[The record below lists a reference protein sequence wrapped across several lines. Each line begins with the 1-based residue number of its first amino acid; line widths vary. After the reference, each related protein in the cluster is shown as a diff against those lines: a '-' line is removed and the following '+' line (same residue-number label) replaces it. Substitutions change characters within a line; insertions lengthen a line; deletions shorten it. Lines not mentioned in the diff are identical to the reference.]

1 MKTFS
6 LNKVIAIFAL
16 LFLIGGGKTLAETT
30 ATLQASSTDP
40 SQGRPEFAY
49 TINNVNV
56 LNGGVIDYGYWNVNL
71 YSVVNSPAN
80 AAAFAFYAVAG
91 KPNTYYIYNYSAK
104 KWVTYDLATSYNNDM
119 KGFLKLSDTKTE
131 GCYFEITSCTNDTH
145 SGYQMRPYASD
156 GTIDEDCYLNY
167 NGGNGANVSLTVGL
181 WKDPGSQDKGACWIL
196 KKVDLEVNSIQTSTN
211 EAKPEH
217 VFTMRN
223 ANGDYVNS
231 NLYRTLAASD
241 YAQFA
246 FYEVSGKASAYYIY
260 NYSAKKWLKYT
271 TSATYTKGKDFVFNG
286 EKSERSEFYIT
297 DAAKDGVSGVQIQP
311 YNAAGNAANNYLNFY
326 GGGGDNVAHTI
337 GNYTTDG
344 NNDAGSLWV
353 FTEVEI
359 ANNNAVIT
367 NKTMSEGSVVST
379 LLENHTG
386 NGTKLLKE
394 TAIDWTKQKVIAE
407 IDLSTCGT
415 GTEDLFSIG
424 ENIQTFEANNIHMY
438 KKSDGSITAYLVGNP
453 IKGGITGFESS
464 TLLDG
469 NMLRVELSSEKGF
482 VVNDVVVFS
491 KEAIN
496 QYSEQY
502 YTNQFFSLS
511 NIQVGSGEGTNQESR
526 AKYNYISVATK
537 DYQTATVTS
546 SNTLDEVTVNSFNAQ
561 NDVDVQLK
569 RSLTPTQWNT
579 FCVPFTIS
587 EDVIAEK
594 FGAGTLVYTFGSMNG
609 NVMNFAHST
618 TIEAGTPYIV
628 KPTKEVVN
636 PSFTGVNIEA
646 TAAKKVGAD
655 GYFMQGIY
663 SAKTDLTTDGTNL
676 FLGDGNKF
684 YKPAGATT
692 AKMKGLRAFFI
703 VPQGTNLAALRANI
717 DGATTA
723 IDELT
728 AVVEQP
734 TDNRIYNLQGQFVG
748 TSFEGLHGVYVQN
761 GKKVLVK

>member
-6 LNKVIAIFAL
+6 LNKIIAIFAL

-40 SQGRPEFAY
+40 SQGRPDFAY

-56 LNGGVIDYGYWNVNL
+56 LEGGVIDYGYWNVNL
-71 YSVVNSPAN
+71 YSVRNTPAN

-131 GCYFEITSCTNDTH
+131 GCYFEITSCTKDTH

-167 NGGNGANVSLTVGL
+167 NGGNDANKSLTVGL
-181 WKDPGSQDKGACWIL
+181 WRDPGSSDAGSCWIL
-196 KKVDLEVNSIQTSTN
+196 KEADLSVKANITNTSLATGSIVNSLYTN
-211 EAKPEH
+211 
-217 VFTMRN
+217 
-223 ANGDYVNS
+223 Y
-231 NLYRTLAASD
+231 
-241 YAQFA
+241 Q
-246 FYEVSGKASAYYIY
+246 
-260 NYSAKKWLKYT
+260 
-271 TSATYTKGKDFVFNG
+271 
-286 EKSERSEFYIT
+286 
-297 DAAKDGVSGVQIQP
+297 
-311 YNAAGNAANNYLNFY
+311 
-326 GGGGDNVAHTI
+326 
-337 GNYTTDG
+337 
-344 NNDAGSLWV
+344 
-353 FTEVEI
+353 
-359 ANNNAVIT
+359 
-367 NKTMSEGSVVST
+367 
-379 LLENHTG
+379 G
-386 NGTKLLKE
+386 NGTKFVKE
-394 TAIDWTKQKVIAE
+394 TAIDWTNQKVVAE
-407 IDLSTCGT
+407 IDISTCGT

-424 ENIQTFEANNIHMY
+424 EDAITWFANNIHMY
-438 KKSDGSITAYLVGNP
+438 KKNDGNITAYLVGNP
-453 IKGGITGFESS
+453 VSGGATAFESS
-464 TLLDG
+464 TLPDG

-491 KEAIN
+491 KEIIN

-502 YTNQFFSLS
+502 YSKQFFSLS
-511 NIQVGSGEGTNQESR
+511 TIKVGSGEGNNQESR
-526 AKYNYISVATK
+526 AKYNYIRVITN
-537 DYQTATVTS
+537 DYKAATVTS
-546 SNTLDEVTVNSFNAQ
+546 SNTLDEVTVNTFNAQ

-569 RSLTPTQWNT
+569 RTLSPEYWNT

-587 EDVIAEK
+587 ADVIKEK
-594 FGAGTLVYTFGSMNG
+594 FGEGTQVCTFGSMNG

-618 TIEAGTPYIV
+618 TIEAGKPYIV
-628 KPTKEVVN
+628 KPTKEVVD
-636 PSFTGVNIEA
+636 PTFTGVNIEA
-646 TAAKKVGAD
+646 VAAKQVGAN

-663 SAKTDLTTDGTNL
+663 SVKTDLTTDGTNL

-684 YKPAGATT
+684 YKPSGTTT
-692 AKMKGLRAFFI
+692 AKMKGMRAYFI
-703 VPQGTNLAALRANI
+703 VPQGTNFAALRANI

-728 AVVEQP
+728 TVVEQP

>member
-1 MKTFS
+1 M
-6 LNKVIAIFAL
+6 
-16 LFLIGGGKTLAETT
+16 
-30 ATLQASSTDP
+30 QASSTDP
-40 SQGRPEFAY
+40 SLGKPEFAY

-56 LNGGVIDYGYWNVNL
+56 LNGTTIDYGYWNVNL

-80 AAAFAFYAVAG
+80 AASFAFYAVAG
-91 KPNTYYIYNYSAK
+91 KSNTYYIYNYSAK

-167 NGGNGANVSLTVGL
+167 NGGNGANASLTVGL

-196 KKVDLEVNSIQTSTN
+196 KKVDLGVNSIQTSTN

-223 ANGDYVNS
+223 ANNSYVNS
-231 NLYRTLAASD
+231 NLYCATSTSD

-246 FYEVSGKASAYYIY
+246 FYEVSGKTSAYYIY

-271 TSATYTKGKDFVFNG
+271 TSATYTKGQDFVSNG

-326 GGGGDNVAHTI
+326 KGGDQNTNNTI

-386 NGTKLLKE
+386 DGTKLLKE
-394 TAIDWTKQKVIAE
+394 TAIDWTQQKVVAE

-424 ENIQTFEANNIHMY
+424 KDIQTFKENNIHVY
-438 KKSDGSITAYLVGNP
+438 KTSGGITAYLVGNP
-453 IKGGITGFESS
+453 ASGGATAFGPVSF
-464 TLLDG
+464 DG
-469 NMLRVELSSEKGF
+469 NILRVELSSEKGF
-482 VVNDVVVFS
+482 VVNDRAIFS
-491 KEAIN
+491 KEIIN
-496 QYSEQY
+496 QYSEQKY
-502 YTNQFFSLS
+502 GKHFFSLS
-511 NIQVGSGEGTNQESR
+511 NIQVGSGEGTNQETK
-526 AKYNYISVATK
+526 ATYNYISVVTN
-537 DYQTATVTS
+537 DYKAATVTS
-546 SNTLDEVTVNSFNAQ
+546 SNTLDEVAVNSFNAQ
-561 NDVDVQLK
+561 NNVDVQLK
-569 RSLTPTQWNT
+569 RTLSPEHWNS
-579 FCVPFTIS
+579 FCVPFAIS
-587 EDVIAEK
+587 ADVIAEK

-609 NVMNFAHST
+609 NVMNFAPST
-618 TIEAGTPYIV
+618 TIEAGKPYIV
-628 KPTKEVVN
+628 KPTKEVVD

-684 YKPAGATT
+684 YKPAGTTT
-692 AKMKGLRAFFI
+692 ARMKGLRAFFI

-728 AVVEQP
+728 TVVEQP
-734 TDNRIYNLQGQFVG
+734 ADNRIYNLQGQFVG

>member
-6 LNKVIAIFAL
+6 LNKIIAIFAL

-40 SQGRPEFAY
+40 SLGKPEFAY

-56 LNGGVIDYGYWNVNL
+56 LDGPTIDYGYWNVNL

-91 KPNTYYIYNYSAK
+91 KSNTYYIYNYSAK
-104 KWVTYDLATSYNNDM
+104 KWVTYDLATSYNNNM

-196 KKVDLEVNSIQTSTN
+196 KKVDLGVNSIQTSTN

-223 ANGDYVNS
+223 ANNDYVNS
-231 NLYRTLAASD
+231 SLYRTLNSAD

-246 FYEVSGKASAYYIY
+246 FYEVSGKTNAYYIY

-271 TSATYTKGKDFVFNG
+271 TSATYTVGKDFVSNG

-326 GGGGDNVAHTI
+326 AGGDQNTNHTI
-337 GNYTTDG
+337 GNWTDGG

-386 NGTKLLKE
+386 DGTKLLKE
-394 TAIDWTKQKVIAE
+394 TAIDWTQQKVIAE

-415 GTEDLFSIG
+415 GIEDLFSIG
-424 ENIQTFEANNIHMY
+424 EKIQTSKANNIHMY
-438 KKSDGSITAYLVGNP
+438 KTSDGITAYLVGNP
-453 IKGGITGFESS
+453 LSGGATAFGPVSF
-464 TLLDG
+464 DG
-469 NMLRVELSSEKGF
+469 NILRVELSSEKGF
-482 VVNDVVVFS
+482 VVNDRVIFS
-491 KEAIN
+491 KEIIN
-496 QYSEQY
+496 QYSEQKY
-502 YTNQFFSLS
+502 GTQFFSLS
-511 NIQVGSGEGTNQESR
+511 NIQVGSGEGTNQETK
-526 AKYNYISVATK
+526 ATYNYISVVTN
-537 DYQTATVTS
+537 DYKTATVTV
-546 SNTLDEVTVNSFNAQ
+546 SNTLDEVAVNSFNAQ
-561 NDVDVQLK
+561 NNVDVQLK
-569 RSLTPTQWNT
+569 RSLSPEHWNS
-579 FCVPFTIS
+579 FCVPFAIS

-594 FGAGTLVYTFGSMNG
+594 FGAGTQICAFGSMNG

-628 KPTKEVVN
+628 KPANTVVN
-636 PSFTGVNIEA
+636 PTFTGVNIEA

-692 AKMKGLRAFFI
+692 ARMKGLRAFFI

-728 AVVEQP
+728 TVVEQP

>member
-40 SQGRPEFAY
+40 SQGRPDFAY
-49 TINNVNV
+49 TINNVNAID
-56 LNGGVIDYGYWNVNL
+56 GVADYGYWNVNL
-71 YSVVNSPAN
+71 YSVRNNPTN
-80 AAAFAFYAVAG
+80 AASFAFYAVAG

-104 KWVTYDLATSYNNDM
+104 KWVTYDLATSYNNM
-119 KGFLKLSDTKTE
+119 QGFLKLSDTKTE
-131 GCYFEITSCTNDTH
+131 GCYFEITSCTKDTH

-156 GTIDEDCYLNY
+156 GTIDTDRYLNY
-167 NGGNGANVSLTVGL
+167 NGGNGANASKTVGL
-181 WKDPGSQDKGACWIL
+181 WQDPGSSDAGSCWIL
-196 KKVDLEVNSIQTSTN
+196 KEADLGV
-211 EAKPEH
+211 K
-217 VFTMRN
+217 
-223 ANGDYVNS
+223 AN
-231 NLYRTLAASD
+231 
-241 YAQFA
+241 
-246 FYEVSGKASAYYIY
+246 
-260 NYSAKKWLKYT
+260 
-271 TSATYTKGKDFVFNG
+271 
-286 EKSERSEFYIT
+286 
-297 DAAKDGVSGVQIQP
+297 
-311 YNAAGNAANNYLNFY
+311 
-326 GGGGDNVAHTI
+326 
-337 GNYTTDG
+337 
-344 NNDAGSLWV
+344 
-353 FTEVEI
+353 
-359 ANNNAVIT
+359 IT
-367 NKTMSEGSVVST
+367 NTSLAEGSVVST
-379 LLENHTG
+379 VLENHTG
-386 NGTKLLKE
+386 DGTQLVKE
-394 TAIDWTKQKVIAE
+394 TAIDWTTQKIVAE
-407 IDLSTCGT
+407 IDISTCGT

-424 ENIQTFEANNIHMY
+424 KDAITWSANNIHMY
-438 KKSDGSITAYLVGNP
+438 KASGGITAYLVGNP
-453 IKGGITGFESS
+453 VGGGATAFGPVSF
-464 TLLDG
+464 DG
-469 NMLRVELSSEKGF
+469 NILRVELSSEKGF
-482 VVNDVVVFS
+482 VVNDRVIFS
-491 KEAIN
+491 KEVIN

-502 YTNQFFSLS
+502 YKEQFFSLS
-511 NIQVGSGEGTNQESR
+511 TIKVGSGEGTNQETK
-526 AKYNYISVATK
+526 ATYNYIRVVTN
-537 DYQTATVTS
+537 DYQAATVTS

-569 RSLTPTQWNT
+569 RSLSPAHWNS
-579 FCVPFTIS
+579 FCVPFAIS
-587 EDVIAEK
+587 ADVIAEK

-609 NVMNFAHST
+609 NVMNFAPST
-618 TIEAGTPYIV
+618 TIEAGKPYIV
-628 KPTKEVVN
+628 KPTQEVVD

-692 AKMKGLRAFFI
+692 ARMKGLRAFFI

-728 AVVEQP
+728 TVVEQP

>member
-6 LNKVIAIFAL
+6 LNKIFAIFAL
-16 LFLIGGGKTLAETT
+16 LFLIGGGKILAETT

-40 SQGRPEFAY
+40 SLGKPEFAY

-56 LNGGVIDYGYWNVNL
+56 LDGPTIDYGYWNVNL

-80 AAAFAFYAVAG
+80 AASFAFYAVAG
-91 KPNTYYIYNYSAK
+91 KSNTYYIYNYSAK
-104 KWVTYDLATSYNNDM
+104 KWVTYDLATSYNNNM

-196 KKVDLEVNSIQTSTN
+196 KKVDLGVNSIQTSTN

-223 ANGDYVNS
+223 ANNSYVNS
-231 NLYRTLAASD
+231 NLYCATSTSD

-246 FYEVSGKASAYYIY
+246 FYEVSGKTSAYYIY

-271 TSATYTKGKDFVFNG
+271 TSATYTKGQDFVSNG

-326 GGGGDNVAHTI
+326 KGGDQNTNNTI

-386 NGTKLLKE
+386 DGTKLLKE
-394 TAIDWTKQKVIAE
+394 TAIDWTQQKVVAE

-424 ENIQTFEANNIHMY
+424 ENIQTFKAVNIHMY
-438 KKSDGSITAYLVGNP
+438 KKSDGGITAYLVGNP
-453 IKGGITGFESS
+453 LSGGATAFGPVSF
-464 TLLDG
+464 DG
-469 NMLRVELSSEKGF
+469 NILRVELSSEKGF
-482 VVNDVVVFS
+482 VVNDRVIFS
-491 KEAIN
+491 KEIIN
-496 QYSEQY
+496 QYSEQKY
-502 YTNQFFSLS
+502 GKQFFSLS
-511 NIQVGSGEGTNQESR
+511 NIQVGSGEGTNQETK
-526 AKYNYISVATK
+526 ATYNYISVVTN
-537 DYQTATVTS
+537 DYKPATVTV
-546 SNTLDEVTVNSFNAQ
+546 SNTLDEVAVNSFNAQ
-561 NDVDVQLK
+561 NNVDVQLK
-569 RSLTPTQWNT
+569 RTLSPEHWNS
-579 FCVPFTIS
+579 FCVPFAIS

-594 FGAGTLVYTFGSMNG
+594 FGAGTKVCTFGSMNG
-609 NVMNFAHST
+609 NVMSFAAST

-628 KPTKEVVN
+628 KPTQEVVN

-692 AKMKGLRAFFI
+692 AKMKGMRAFFI

-723 IDELT
+723 IDEFAT
-728 AVVEQP
+728 VVEQP

>member
-40 SQGRPEFAY
+40 SQGRPDFAY

-56 LNGGVIDYGYWNVNL
+56 LEGGVIDYGYWNVNL
-71 YSVVNSPAN
+71 YSVRNTPAN

-131 GCYFEITSCTNDTH
+131 GCYFEITSCTKDTH

-167 NGGNGANVSLTVGL
+167 NGGNDANKSLTVGL
-181 WKDPGSQDKGACWIL
+181 WRDPGSSDAGSCWIL
-196 KKVDLEVNSIQTSTN
+196 KEADLSVKANITNTSLATGSIVNSLYTN
-211 EAKPEH
+211 
-217 VFTMRN
+217 
-223 ANGDYVNS
+223 Y
-231 NLYRTLAASD
+231 
-241 YAQFA
+241 Q
-246 FYEVSGKASAYYIY
+246 
-260 NYSAKKWLKYT
+260 
-271 TSATYTKGKDFVFNG
+271 
-286 EKSERSEFYIT
+286 
-297 DAAKDGVSGVQIQP
+297 
-311 YNAAGNAANNYLNFY
+311 
-326 GGGGDNVAHTI
+326 
-337 GNYTTDG
+337 
-344 NNDAGSLWV
+344 
-353 FTEVEI
+353 
-359 ANNNAVIT
+359 
-367 NKTMSEGSVVST
+367 
-379 LLENHTG
+379 G
-386 NGTKLLKE
+386 NGTKFVKE
-394 TAIDWTKQKVIAE
+394 TAIDWTNQKVVAE
-407 IDLSTCGT
+407 IDISTCGT

-424 ENIQTFEANNIHMY
+424 EDAITWFANNIHMY
-438 KKSDGSITAYLVGNP
+438 KKNDGNITAYLVGNP
-453 IKGGITGFESS
+453 VSGGATAFESS
-464 TLLDG
+464 TLPDG

-491 KEAIN
+491 KEIIN
-496 QYSEQY
+496 QYSEHY
-502 YTNQFFSLS
+502 YSKQFFSLS
-511 NIQVGSGEGTNQESR
+511 TIKVGSGEGNNQESR
-526 AKYNYISVATK
+526 AKYNYIRVITN
-537 DYQTATVTS
+537 DYKAATVTS
-546 SNTLDEVTVNSFNAQ
+546 SNTLDEVTVNTFNAQ

-569 RSLTPTQWNT
+569 RTLSPEYWNT

-587 EDVIAEK
+587 ADVIKEK
-594 FGAGTLVYTFGSMNG
+594 FGEGTQVCTFGSMNG

-618 TIEAGTPYIV
+618 TIEAGKPYIV
-628 KPTKEVVN
+628 KPTKEVVD
-636 PSFTGVNIEA
+636 PTFTGVNIEA
-646 TAAKKVGAD
+646 VAAKQVGAN

-663 SAKTDLTTDGTNL
+663 SVKTDLTTDGTNL

-684 YKPAGATT
+684 YKPSGTTT
-692 AKMKGLRAFFI
+692 AKMKGMRAYFI
-703 VPQGTNLAALRANI
+703 VPQGTNFAALRANI

-728 AVVEQP
+728 TVVEQP